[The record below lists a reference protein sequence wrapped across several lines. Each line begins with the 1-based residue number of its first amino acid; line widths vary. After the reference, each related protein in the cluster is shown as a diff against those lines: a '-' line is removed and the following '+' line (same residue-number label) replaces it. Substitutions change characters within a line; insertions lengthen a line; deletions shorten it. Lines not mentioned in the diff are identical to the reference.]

1 MNRLD
6 LNGND
11 STLIVPVVEDAGR
24 AGSVGDDALEY
35 PVRLT
40 PGDKIK
46 PDDEG

>member
-11 STLIVPVVEDAGR
+11 STSIIPVVEDAGR
-24 AGSVGDDALEY
+24 AGSDALEY

-46 PDDEG
+46 PNDEG